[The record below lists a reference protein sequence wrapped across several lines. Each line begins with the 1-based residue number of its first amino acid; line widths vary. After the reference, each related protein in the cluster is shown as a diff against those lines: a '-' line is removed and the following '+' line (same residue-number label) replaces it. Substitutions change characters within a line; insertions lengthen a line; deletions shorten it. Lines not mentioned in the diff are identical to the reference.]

1 MNIETERQRREGD
14 WTERKTTKKER
25 QGRYLQREIER
36 EKERDK
42 NTRNRETKIRERER
56 QKYEKERG

>member
-25 QGRYLQREIER
+25 QGRYLQREKDKKER
-36 EKERDK
+36 EIGRKERDIL
-42 NTRNRETKIRERER
+42 RNRERER
-56 QKYEKERG
+56 ETQKYEK